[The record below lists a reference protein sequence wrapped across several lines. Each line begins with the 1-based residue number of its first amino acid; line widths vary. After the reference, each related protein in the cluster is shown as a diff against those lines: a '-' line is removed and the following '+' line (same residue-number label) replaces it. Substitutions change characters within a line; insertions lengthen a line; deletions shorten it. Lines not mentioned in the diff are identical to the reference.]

1 MALAKPLLLTLE
13 ALAGWLEAKV
23 PAWAAP
29 WLELKK
35 ALPEAS
41 SHRLRR
47 KKRDALLGA

>member
-1 MALAKPLLLTLE
+1 MALVKPLRLMPE
-13 ALAGWLEAKV
+13 GPAGWLEAKAL
-23 PAWAAP
+23 AWAAP

-35 ALPEAS
+35 ALPEAL